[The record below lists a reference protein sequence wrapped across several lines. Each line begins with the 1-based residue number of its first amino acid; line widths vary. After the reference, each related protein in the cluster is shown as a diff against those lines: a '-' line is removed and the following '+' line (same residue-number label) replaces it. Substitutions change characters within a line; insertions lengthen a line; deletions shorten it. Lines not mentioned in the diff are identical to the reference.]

1 MSIPRTSEPGVKSP
15 QASAQASYDF
25 HSPTRRQTTVVDG
38 LASPG
43 LRLSRSGNARPALHD
58 VAGVASRLAVSKKTV
73 RRMIDRGEL
82 SAHRIGRLLRI
93 SEEDLASFLSGRRTV
108 P

>member
-1 MSIPRTSEPGVKSP
+1 MSVPRTSEPGVKSP

-58 VAGVASRLAVSKKTV
+58 VAGVAYWLAVSKKPC
-73 RRMIDRGEL
+73 G
-82 SAHRIGRLLRI
+82 G
-93 SEEDLASFLSGRRTV
+93 
-108 P
+108 